1 VALQFPEVNPTFC
14 PPSFRCIYI
23 YNIIK
28 YDPAGVAITTYSAN
42 GSLGGR
48 LRQRRGGEVGCRT
61 AASTIAKAPAW
72 IEYYIIIMFH
82 NIIIIIMFADD
93 LMISLQCV
101 RYYVIILYIIFLCC
115 IYKRNQNPGKLDNMH
130 PVSPSHQHET
140 LGPHALSQLSRLFL
154 GQ

>member
-1 VALQFPEVNPTFC
+1 MYINVG
-14 PPSFRCIYI
+14 IYI
-23 YNIIK
+23 YNVIK
-28 YDPAGVAITTYSAN
+28 YDPAGVAITTFSAN

-82 NIIIIIMFADD
+82 NIIIIMFADD

-101 RYYVIILYIIFLCC
+101 RYYAIILYVIFLCC
-115 IYKRNQNPGKLDNMH
+115 IYKRNQNPGKLDNIH
-130 PVSPSHQHET
+130 PVSPSLHRHET
-140 LGPHALSQLSRLFL
+140 LGPRVLSQLSRLFL
-154 GQ
+154 RQ